1 MRKKLYVKLGE
12 HNLQKDDGSEI
23 ELKIE
28 MSIKHPKYDKKTVDN
43 DIALLK
49 WVYQLFKLWHDF
61 NELFF

>member
-1 MRKKLYVKLGE
+1 MIAPNWIITAAHCVRKKLYVKLGE

-49 WVYQLFKLWHDF
+49 
-61 NELFF
+61 